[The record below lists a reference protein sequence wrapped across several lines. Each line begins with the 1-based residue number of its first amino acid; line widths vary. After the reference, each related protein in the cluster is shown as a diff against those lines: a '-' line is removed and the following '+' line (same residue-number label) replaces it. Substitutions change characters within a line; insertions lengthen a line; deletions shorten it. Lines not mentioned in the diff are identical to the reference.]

1 MAQIN
6 PRVIARIDLMRAQA
20 ADGLAKLEA
29 AQRSSTTIG
38 SGSGQQIARMRAIKE
53 LRDQVESWD
62 WVLSVA
68 MTVSQVVLAEPA
80 EDDVDAEKEFPA

>member
-6 PRVIARIDLMRAQA
+6 PRVIAKIDLMRAQA

-68 MTVSQVVLAEPA
+68 MTTSRVTLAEPA